1 MRPGLSLVIA
11 AAALAVPGV
20 ALLAAPARKPAAHAP
35 AARDWTRTVLATPEG
50 GFRKGN
56 PAAPLKL
63 VEYGSLT
70 CPHCAAFS
78 RDATATLNGYVKSGR
93 VSWEFR
99 PYLLF
104 PTDPGLSLLAR
115 CKGAASFFPITDQ
128 LYAEQESW
136 LDRLRQLPGDELQRM
151 QALPPRERIAAM
163 VKAAQLDAF
172 FIQHGLPAARVNQCL
187 GDAQALKALL
197 EVTRHAQTIDVTGTP
212 TFFINGKKAEN
223 VHDWA
228 SLEPLLRPP
237 G

>member
-1 MRPGLSLVIA
+1 MKRGWSLVLAAAVLAMPGAAAMA
-11 AAALAVPGV
+11 AAAG
-20 ALLAAPARKPAAHAP
+20 KPAAHPP

-136 LDRLRQLPGDELQRM
+136 LDRLRQLPNDELQRM
-151 QALPPRERIAAM
+151 QALPPRERVAAM
-163 VKAAQLDAF
+163 VKAAQLDTF
-172 FIQHGLPAARVNQCL
+172 FTQHGMAAARVDQCL
-187 GDAQALKALL
+187 GDDKALNAL
-197 EVTRHAQTIDVTGTP
+197 VEVTRHAKTIDVTGTP

-223 VHDWA
+223 VHDWT